1 MSSTVSY
8 INDAHH
14 AGYCKFDGNKGLL
27 LLLVFASLLA
37 LLMKK
42 YVLRKSCLSSATEN
56 RTAVCIFF
64 CSSVFFQR
72 FNSAVMVLSVRGEGL
87 G

>member
-1 MSSTVSY
+1 MSSKVSY
-8 INDAHH
+8 IDHTHH
-14 AGYCKFDGNKGLL
+14 AGYCKFDRNIGLL

-37 LLMKK
+37 VLMKK

-64 CSSVFFQR
+64 FVRLFS
-72 FNSAVMVLSVRGEGL
+72 FNGSIQQS
-87 G
+87 